1 MGVEKATVETTARIA
16 GLMLLSFVALAANTS
31 ADRNPGN
38 TGSPIHMIPC
48 SIEKV
53 NECLAQESASGYV
66 AIHIATIIKDRPRS
80 KGSGGFGLVSS
91 EDPVLVTQRSNVPKR
106 QTVAIIDDLAKR
118 EPQLNQ
124 AGAIGMRLLPSEIA
138 ALRSWSA
145 GASEGGGFGLV
156 RDGSAGGVSVDGYAI
171 LLEEVPAKRF
181 EYKIVDVADKAA
193 PGKLKKLVSERYRA
207 IAIVA
212 PAILVMERGSENV
225 SKVDEYRILQDA
237 DAQHLGPELTKAAVD
252 GFRIVT
258 TGASTTGV
266 RTLVLLERVADDK
279 RSTEYQVFS
288 SYDAR
293 ELEKQLNE
301 AAQKGYSPVPGG
313 IVPTITQEGN
323 DRGMTTPPQRV
334 EVVVG
339 KTVGLR
345 YATFKV
351 LNFFGKDTP
360 QTIDTAMRDGYEF
373 VEFVGLMNDN
383 LVILGHSASSSA
395 PNKDCVGAGFK

>member
-1 MGVEKATVETTARIA
+1 MGVEKATMETIGRIA
-16 GLMLLSFVALAANTS
+16 GLMLLSVIALAAGNS
-31 ADRNPGN
+31 ADQNPGN
-38 TGSPIHMIPC
+38 AGSAIHMVPC
-48 SIEKV
+48 SIEKA
-53 NECLAQESASGYV
+53 NDCLAQESASGYV
-66 AIHIATIIKDRPRS
+66 AIHIATIIKDHPRR

-91 EDPVLVTQRSNVPKR
+91 EDPVLVTQRSTVPKR
-106 QTVAIIDDLAKR
+106 QTIAIIDDLAKR

-124 AGAIGMRLLPSEIA
+124 AGAVGMRLLPSEIA

-145 GASEGGGFGLV
+145 GASEGGGFGVV
-156 RDGSAGGVSVDGYAI
+156 RDSSAGGVSVDGYAI
-171 LLEEVPAKRF
+171 LLEEVPTKRF
-181 EYKIVDVADKAA
+181 EYKIVDISDKTAS
-193 PGKLKKLVSERYRA
+193 GKLKKLVSEGYRA

-258 TGASTTGV
+258 AGASSTGL

-279 RSTEYQVFS
+279 RSTEYQAFS

-293 ELEKQLNE
+293 DLEKQLNE

-313 IVPTITQEGN
+313 IVPTITREGN

-339 KTVGLR
+339 KTAGPR

-351 LNFFGKDTP
+351 FNSFGKDTP
-360 QTIDTAMRDGYEF
+360 PTIDTAMRDGFEF
-373 VEFVGLMNDN
+373 MEFVGLMNDN
-383 LVILGHSASSSA
+383 LVILGHPASPSE
-395 PNKDCVGAGFK
+395 PNKR